1 MDGITRT
8 TVVRTVVTLALAAA
22 AAMPAFSLATSSGD
36 DAVSGAPS
44 ARTSLNPQPE
54 PPGATGPDLASVDR
68 YCLDCE
74 PNLPG

>member
-1 MDGITRT
+1 V
-8 TVVRTVVTLALAAA
+8 TVALAAA
-22 AAMPAFSLATSSGD
+22 AVMPASSFATSSND
-36 DAVSGAPS
+36 DAISKAPA

-54 PPGATGPDLASVDR
+54 PPGSTGPDLASLGR